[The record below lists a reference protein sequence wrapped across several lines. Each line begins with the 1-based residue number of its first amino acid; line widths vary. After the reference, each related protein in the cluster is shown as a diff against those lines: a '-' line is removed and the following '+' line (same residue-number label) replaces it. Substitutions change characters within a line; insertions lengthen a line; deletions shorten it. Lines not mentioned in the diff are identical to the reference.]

1 MAGGSGKSA
10 ITGMR
15 FSKIA
20 VFADLDNCRHS
31 KTARRLPGGLG
42 SGMKFARGTPEF
54 NANMDA
60 YFEMDECVPMTRNE
74 RILLRYWVRDS
85 YDIETSSSGT
95 SVQTQCDI
103 YNSIEYVLNSVSR

>member
-31 KTARRLPGGLG
+31 KTARRLPSGLG
-42 SGMKFARGTPEF
+42 SGIDVNDVLSLCSMFAAKTTRYRG
-54 NANMDA
+54 
-60 YFEMDECVPMTRNE
+60 
-74 RILLRYWVRDS
+74 
-85 YDIETSSSGT
+85 
-95 SVQTQCDI
+95 
-103 YNSIEYVLNSVSR
+103 SIHKY

>member
-54 NANMDA
+54 NANMDFYHIVHLDTKCLSLEPHRRVYLKRQA
-60 YFEMDECVPMTRNE
+60 LCYENNF
-74 RILLRYWVRDS
+74 
-85 YDIETSSSGT
+85 
-95 SVQTQCDI
+95 
-103 YNSIEYVLNSVSR
+103 